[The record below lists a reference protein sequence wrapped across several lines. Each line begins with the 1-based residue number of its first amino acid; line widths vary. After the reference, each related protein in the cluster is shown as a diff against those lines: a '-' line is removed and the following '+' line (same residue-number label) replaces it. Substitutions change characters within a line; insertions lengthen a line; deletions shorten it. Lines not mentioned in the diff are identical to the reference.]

1 MVKVTV
7 KRYFWDVSAKTRRR
21 EGDTFTATVG
31 RAKEI
36 DQKLPGYIT
45 YTEEEA
51 DEPSDPALSS
61 LDTQELRA
69 IAEERGIEV
78 PKRASKQRLLE
89 LLGE

>member
-1 MVKVTV
+1 MVTITV
-7 KRYFWDVSAKTRRR
+7 KRHFWDVSAKTKRR
-21 EGDTFTATVG
+21 EGDTFTATIG

-45 YTEEEA
+45 YTEETV
-51 DEPSDPALSS
+51 DESSDPALSS
-61 LDTQELRA
+61 LDTQALRA

-78 PKRASKQRLLE
+78 PKRAGKSKILE

>member
-1 MVKVTV
+1 MVTVTV

-45 YTEEEA
+45 YTEEA

-78 PKRASKQRLLE
+78 PKRAGKQRLLE

>member
-1 MVKVTV
+1 MVTVTV

-21 EGDTFTATVG
+21 EGDTFIATVG
-31 RAKEI
+31 RAREI

-45 YTEEEA
+45 YTEGKP
-51 DEPSDPALSS
+51 DESGDSSLSS

-69 IAEERGIEV
+69 MAAERGIEV
-78 PKRASKQRLLE
+78 PKRASRQKIIE